1 MSRPFCQ
8 LTEHPRTIGKAA
20 LLHKWANYCVAD
32 SRCHWGF
39 HHLQRIKQIFP
50 GVVLFGKKCC
60 SGNARVHI
68 LTSAFRPLKN
78 DNMGTSDSFGPA
90 LIGGLVSAILYGV
103 ATLQGHLR
111 VLLARLRGCPDH
123 KVPRCCR
130 MDSRYPTY
138 LVRLS
143 RLILLPDNQLWCADE
158 FGVYCLASVLVNVLV
173 IFAVQC
179 FFTHQIY
186 HLYRS
191 RVKWWVTV
199 PIILSV
205 LAEFGF
211 GMETAI
217 LELVNHEASIVTRIT
232 FYGVTPAVA
241 IMALAEVLI
250 TISLC
255 VLLYDRGSS
264 SALPRTKRLLKT
276 LIIYAVNR
284 CSLILLVATAMFAMV
299 LEAQDMWFLALSF
312 VIGKLYTNSFLASLN
327 SREHLRSHGAGT
339 PPDLRIGVVR
349 FANPPKFLEDIES
362 FKKKAGIVDVPEVA
376 VIDVTID
383 LTPDK
388 TTML

>member
-1 MSRPFCQ
+1 
-8 LTEHPRTIGKAA
+8 
-20 LLHKWANYCVAD
+20 
-32 SRCHWGF
+32 
-39 HHLQRIKQIFP
+39 
-50 GVVLFGKKCC
+50 
-60 SGNARVHI
+60 
-68 LTSAFRPLKN
+68 
-78 DNMGTSDSFGPA
+78 
-90 LIGGLVSAILYGV
+90 
-103 ATLQGHLR
+103 
-111 VLLARLRGCPDH
+111 
-123 KVPRCCR
+123 
-130 MDSRYPTY
+130 
-138 LVRLS
+138 
-143 RLILLPDNQLWCADE
+143 
-158 FGVYCLASVLVNVLV
+158 
-173 IFAVQC
+173 
-179 FFTHQIY
+179 
-186 HLYRS
+186 
-191 RVKWWVTV
+191 
-199 PIILSV
+199 
-205 LAEFGF
+205 
-211 GMETAI
+211 METAI